1 MDVTD
6 KLTAEVVRYMLFKAH
21 KQPDVPVKREELTR
35 LVTDNH
41 PNRSYPGVVISNA
54 QEKLKSIFGLEMV
67 EIHRKSKTSRSKGAS
82 SQGTTTADVKVYVL
96 RSLVSETLRKKFIET
111 AESTAFSGF
120 ALVVVGII
128 QLAGGDRV
136 PEETEVVWQQ
146 LRRLGIQESDENHQ
160 VFGNIKQAMETLAKQ
175 RYIQKDKVASNEGDS
190 FVFELAERAEDEAF
204 KKKLQDFI
212 KKLVSGDVAG
222 DDPISP

>member
-1 MDVTD
+1 MLQWSPALVCICHGCS
-6 KLTAEVVRYMLFKAH
+6 LWVGWETA
-21 KQPDVPVKREELTR
+21 
-35 LVTDNH
+35 
-41 PNRSYPGVVISNA
+41 
-54 QEKLKSIFGLEMV
+54 
-67 EIHRKSKTSRSKGAS
+67 
-82 SQGTTTADVKVYVL
+82 TTTADVKVYVL
-96 RSLVSETLRKKFIET
+96 RSVVSETLRKKFIET

-128 QLAGGDRV
+128 QLAGGDKV
-136 PEETEVVWQQ
+136 PEEVVWQQ

-175 RYIQKDKVASNEGDS
+175 RYIQKDKVASNEGNS